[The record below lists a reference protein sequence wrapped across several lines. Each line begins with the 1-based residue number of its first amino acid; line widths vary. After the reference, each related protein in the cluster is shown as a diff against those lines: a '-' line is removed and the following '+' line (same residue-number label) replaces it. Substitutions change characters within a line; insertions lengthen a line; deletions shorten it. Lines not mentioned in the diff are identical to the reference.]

1 MKLFY
6 DLNKNKHGKCGNRRR
21 RKDCCK
27 RSIPRIECD
36 EMAMVPIR
44 IIPYIAINF
53 SSIDHQVYSYQL
65 NTFSYD
71 LIFFGIIVSTNS
83 ITISSIPEEKIQFPF
98 SPIDPRKNLVFPI
111 RTFNFLLYPKNAAF
125 VWTFHDP
132 QTDLTE
138 QSNEPKT
145 ASFLSTFTLTPD
157 YELPKAP
164 ARHNHLLDHKLSPLS
179 PCFLPLRLLSTTRNA
194 SSSSDRYPEREGW
207 AG

>member
-1 MKLFY
+1 METGGGGKIAASDRFRESSVTKWRWFQFALFRISR
-6 DLNKNKHGKCGNRRR
+6 LIFH
-21 RKDCCK
+21 
-27 RSIPRIECD
+27 RSIIKY
-36 EMAMVPIR
+36 IR
-44 IIPYIAINF
+44 INLTRFHTIWF
-53 SSIDHQVYSYQL
+53 SLESSSL
-65 NTFSYD
+65 
-71 LIFFGIIVSTNS
+71 TNS
-83 ITISSIPEEKIQFPF
+83 ITISSIPEEKIQFPS

-111 RTFNFLLYPKNAAF
+111 RTFNFLLYPKNAAL
-125 VWTFHDP
+125 VWTFYDP

>member
-1 MKLFY
+1 METGGGGKIAASDRFRESSVTKWRWFQLFRISR
-6 DLNKNKHGKCGNRRR
+6 LIFH
-21 RKDCCK
+21 
-27 RSIPRIECD
+27 RSIIKY
-36 EMAMVPIR
+36 IR
-44 IIPYIAINF
+44 I
-53 SSIDHQVYSYQL
+53 

-71 LIFFGIIVSTNS
+71 LIFFGIIVSINS
-83 ITISSIPEEKIQFPF
+83 ITISSILEEKIQFPS

-111 RTFNFLLYPKNAAF
+111 RTFNFLLYPKNAAL
-125 VWTFHDP
+125 VWTFYDP

>member
-36 EMAMVPIR
+36 EMAMVPI
-44 IIPYIAINF
+44 IPYIAINF
-53 SSIDHQVYSYQL
+53 PSIDHQIYSYQL

-83 ITISSIPEEKIQFPF
+83 ITISSIPEEKIQFPS

-111 RTFNFLLYPKNAAF
+111 RTFNFLLYPKNAAL
-125 VWTFHDP
+125 VWTFYDP

-145 ASFLSTFTLTPD
+145 VSFLSTFALTPD